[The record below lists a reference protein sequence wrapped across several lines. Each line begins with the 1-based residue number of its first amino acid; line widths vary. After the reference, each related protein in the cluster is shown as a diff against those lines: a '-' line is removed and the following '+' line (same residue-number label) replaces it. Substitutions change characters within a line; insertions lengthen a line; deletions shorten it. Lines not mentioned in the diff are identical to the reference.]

1 MNYTNINLLMD
12 ELTKH
17 PMLSDLPTESAI
29 SYAIE
34 FMHVVGIPPS
44 FMDKTAVID
53 IHNYRGELPCDYY
66 TIEQVRLLP
75 KHGHPGELSP
85 VFRYSTD
92 SFHMSPIKPKVSDL
106 TYKIQ
111 GRCIFTSPLED
122 GPIEIAY
129 KALPLDEEGTPLIP
143 DDPIYLRALKAYIK
157 KQWFGIQF
165 DQGKINPQVIQRAD
179 QEYYAY
185 VGQAQARAILP
196 TIDQME
202 SISNMW
208 NTLVVRAQDH
218 RKGFIH
224 EGSKEHIKI
233 H

>member
-1 MNYTNINLLMD
+1 MD

-17 PMLSDLPTESAI
+17 PMLNDLSVESAI
-29 SYAIE
+29 SYAVE
-34 FMHVVGIPPS
+34 FMRIVGIPPS
-44 FMDKTAVID
+44 FMDKTAVVQ

-66 TIEQVRLLP
+66 SMIQVRLLP
-75 KHGHPGELSP
+75 KPGHPSELTP

-122 GPIEIAY
+122 GPIEVSY
-129 KALPLDEEGTPLIP
+129 KAMPTDEEGTPLIP
-143 DDPIYLRALKAYIK
+143 DDAKYIRALKAFIK
-157 KQWFGIQF
+157 KEWFGIQF
-165 DQGKINPQVIQRAD
+165 DQGKINPQIMQRAD
-179 QEYYAY
+179 QEYAWA
-185 VGQAQARAILP
+185 VGAAQTAAIMP
-196 TIDQME
+196 TIDQLE

-208 NTLVVRAQDH
+208 NTLVIRNQDH

-224 EGSKEHIKI
+224 GGSKEHIKN

>member
-1 MNYTNINLLMD
+1 
-12 ELTKH
+12 
-17 PMLSDLPTESAI
+17 
-29 SYAIE
+29 
-34 FMHVVGIPPS
+34 
-44 FMDKTAVID
+44 
-53 IHNYRGELPCDYY
+53 
-66 TIEQVRLLP
+66 
-75 KHGHPGELSP
+75 
-85 VFRYSTD
+85 
-92 SFHMSPIKPKVSDL
+92 MSPIKPKVSDL

-202 SISNMW
+202 SISNMG
-208 NTLVVRAQDH
+208 NALVVRAQDN